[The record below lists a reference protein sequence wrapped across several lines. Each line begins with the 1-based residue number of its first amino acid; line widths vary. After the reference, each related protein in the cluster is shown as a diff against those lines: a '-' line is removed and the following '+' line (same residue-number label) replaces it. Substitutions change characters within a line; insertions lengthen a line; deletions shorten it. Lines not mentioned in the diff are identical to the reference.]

1 MGQTDMPESTPILE
15 INVDSPVIKKIAESD
30 DADYVNDMAQVV
42 LDQALLNE
50 GVMLKNPAE
59 FVKRLTT
66 LLSR

>member
-1 MGQTDMPESTPILE
+1 
-15 INVDSPVIKKIAESD
+15 VIKKIAESD